1 MNIAAWLYWPC
12 NFFGDCEVISYF
24 NQQPCVDKKE
34 RSINSLIF
42 GVMFL
47 SSVTG
52 ALVYARE
59 DKYDNTC
66 P

>member
-1 MNIAAWLYWPC
+1 MW
-12 NFFGDCEVISYF
+12 YF